1 MPHIKA
7 SDLVESPEVGSGSTP
22 LMPAGGGISRIIV
35 DVKEILQLIA
45 QIQGRGASLP
55 GFPRPSPNPEPN
67 PELRANIPV
76 VLSPPSLADQLRPA
90 LDAAIKMGLGD
101 KRLGDALNEVPFT
114 LNQLKEM
121 IK

>member
-1 MPHIKA
+1 MSQLKA
-7 SDLVESPEVGSGSTP
+7 SDLVPESLAAEIPPQGLTG
-22 LMPAGGGISRIIV
+22 AGIGRIIV

-90 LDAAIKMGLGD
+90 LDAAINMGLGD
-101 KRLGDALNEVPFT
+101 KRLGDAINEVPFT